1 VVSDRNIKP
10 TLDEVLPVVEDL
22 PVEEKAKLI
31 QRLIGK
37 QSGLSVVLGS
47 SHLHDSII
55 GLISMMSRDE
65 LSEILKAVAQRITS
79 EGT

>member
-1 VVSDRNIKP
+1 VVSDRNVRH
-10 TLDEVLPVVEDL
+10 TLEEILPVLESL

-47 SHLHDSII
+47 SHLHGSII
-55 GLISMMSRDE
+55 EVINMMSCDE
-65 LSEILKAVAQRITS
+65 LSEILKAIAQRITS
-79 EGT
+79 EGA

>member
-1 VVSDRNIKP
+1 VVSDRNVRH
-10 TLDEVLPVVEDL
+10 TLEEILPVVESL
-22 PVEEKAKLI
+22 PVGEKSELV

-37 QSGLSVVLGS
+37 HSGLNVVLGS
-47 SHLHDSII
+47 SNLCDSII

-65 LSEILKAVAQRITS
+65 LSEILKAIAQRITS